1 MLLPRFLPSFPV
13 ICAYFCWH
21 IQSMVN
27 IHAVIHFGLHVD
39 MDRWKDL
46 HQCLSRCHT
55 RLSWLLLAYTTTYP
69 TSLHAAASTWIFCL
83 QYLTKTEVSVK
94 LQLQASKHPSKDQQV
109 TSYGLCPFFF
119 HHHDLLGFGH
129 QDGMDGLYHQMKE
142 WGGGGGETFAS
153 WCKRCFHPF
162 QN

>member
-46 HQCLSRCHT
+46 HQCLSCCHT

-83 QYLTKTEVSVK
+83 QYLTKTGVSVK
-94 LQLQASKHPSKDQQV
+94 LQLQASIPLKTNRWHHMGYVHFFPPPCLRWSSGIWPPGWYGWTVPSDE
-109 TSYGLCPFFF
+109 
-119 HHHDLLGFGH
+119 
-129 QDGMDGLYHQMKE
+129 GMG
-142 WGGGGGETFAS
+142 W
-153 WCKRCFHPF
+153 WWWW
-162 QN
+162 

>member
-46 HQCLSRCHT
+46 HQCLSCCHT
-55 RLSWLLLAYTTTYP
+55 RLSWLLLAYTTTHP

-119 HHHDLLGFGH
+119 PPPWSSGIWPPGWYGWTVPSDE
-129 QDGMDGLYHQMKE
+129 GMGWWWWWWWDFRQLV
-142 WGGGGGETFAS
+142 
-153 WCKRCFHPF
+153 
-162 QN
+162 